1 MRGDSA
7 IWRACMEGRPD
18 WTHLAGECGRS
29 PDDVRVRAVELG
41 AWWFIRLDPEQ
52 IVRGDKAIRAGLP
65 PGMVAEAMGSDVHEA
80 LILMGL
86 RSGYGGRDDGEH
98 S

>member
-7 IWRACMEGRPD
+7 IWRACMAGRPD
-18 WTHLAGECGRS
+18 WAVLAGECGRR

-41 AWWFIRLDPEQ
+41 AWWFIELEPDA

-65 PGMVAEAMGSDVHEA
+65 PGAVADAMGTDIHQA

-86 RSGYGGRDDGEH
+86 RAGYGRE
-98 S
+98 